1 MRAGG
6 EQRQA
11 KETSRVPRAL
21 SGVCVSPLTQC
32 RGTEGLSSAVAGHNG
47 NLGIHR
53 ELSLV
58 GKGKYSPGAPTGM
71 FLPVCWSQA

>member
-11 KETSRVPRAL
+11 EETSRVPRAL
-21 SGVCVSPLTQC
+21 SGVCVSPLTQR
-32 RGTEGLSSAVAGHNG
+32 RGTAGPSSTVAGHNG
-47 NLGIHR
+47 NLGIRR

-58 GKGKYSPGAPTGM
+58 GKGKYSPGTPTGM